1 MVGKRTKGAAIE
13 LAKQTNNR
21 NDANPYVFM
30 YANSL
35 VVDKLW
41 SVLGDPL
48 VTFLAK
54 KTKRVVRL
62 VLIPFHK
69 S

>member
-1 MVGKRTKGAAIE
+1 MVGKRTKGAAME

-35 VVDKLW
+35 VVDKLL
-41 SVLGDPL
+41 SVLGDLL

-54 KTKRVVRL
+54 
-62 VLIPFHK
+62 
-69 S
+69 